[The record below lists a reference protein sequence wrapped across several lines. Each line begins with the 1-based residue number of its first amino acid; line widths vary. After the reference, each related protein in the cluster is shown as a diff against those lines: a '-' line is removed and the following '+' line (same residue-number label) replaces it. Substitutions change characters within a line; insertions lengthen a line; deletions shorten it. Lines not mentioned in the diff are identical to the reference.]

1 MSLVAAALSLAIVT
15 QDQTALRA
23 APRDSA
29 QQQAQLW
36 QGDSLEV
43 RGEKGDFLQVWDH
56 RRERGGYIR
65 SSQVRSLQMTP
76 AEAPQMLAVVN
87 FLRDTPRAEAL
98 GIGYAAAFLKA
109 APAEMITPEAFD
121 AIGTMAD
128 RIARRASSGKTAVG
142 DAHTA
147 EHLEVLAS
155 YGVTMTSFEREG
167 QVQLCYEGDA
177 FRRVLALPGSAPLL
191 RARAALAL
199 TRHECVSP
207 DLTPADRANLDAW
220 RMDVLNRVDT
230 ASLPEHVKNRIL
242 MRRAGILASIVYQQQ
257 RRGENAQ
264 ETANRAIE
272 SLAAINKSE
281 LTEDDNRAYSDAAT
295 RTGVSRWAASDAVR
309 AVSTLS
315 VAVHAGQPGETCVQ
329 VVDAKLPAPLFEKC
343 TWGIVYPASA
353 APNAEHTA
361 LALAV
366 QTLDTWRELWLFRK
380 GAQGW
385 YLEVIPPTA
394 NGPDIG
400 YIDFAGWVPGGKQM
414 LLAREVRNEG
424 NYAISYKRSYE
435 LVNMDSL
442 QVERWADKPESLTPF
457 YRWQDPAWKRMTLM
471 LR

>member
-1 MSLVAAALSLAIVT
+1 MMFAATALALAIVT
-15 QDQTALRA
+15 QDQVALRA

-65 SSQVRSLQMTP
+65 VNQARQMELTP
-76 AEAPQMLAVVN
+76 AAAPQMLAVMN
-87 FLRDTPRAEAL
+87 FVRDTPGQEAL

-109 APAEMITPEAFD
+109 AEPAQIGPEAFD
-121 AIGTMAD
+121 ALGTMAD
-128 RIARRASSGKTAVG
+128 RLARRASSSRGDKASDARTA
-142 DAHTA
+142 AQ
-147 EHLEVLAS
+147 LEVAAA
-155 YGVTMTSFEREG
+155 YGVGMTSFEREG
-167 QVQLCYEGDA
+167 RVQICYDGEA
-177 FRRVLALPGSAPLL
+177 FRRVLAQPQSAPLL
-191 RARAALAL
+191 KARAALAL

-207 DLTPADRANLDAW
+207 DLTPSQRATLDAW
-220 RMDVLNRVDT
+220 RIEVLGRVET
-230 ASLPEHVKNRIL
+230 AKLPEHVKNRIF
-242 MRRAGILASIVYQQQ
+242 MRRAGVLSAIAYQQQ
-257 RRGENAQ
+257 RRGEAPQ

-281 LTEDDNRAYSDAAT
+281 LTEDDANSYSDAAT
-295 RTGVSRWAASDAVR
+295 RAGVVRWAASDAAR

-315 VAVHAGQPGETCVQ
+315 VTTRPGQPGETCVQ
-329 VVDAKLPAPLFEKC
+329 LVEAKQKAALFERC
-343 TWGIVYPASA
+343 TYGFVYPASA
-353 APNAEHTA
+353 APNPQHTM

-380 GAQGW
+380 GADGW
-385 YLEVIPPTA
+385 FVEVIPPSA

-414 LLAREVRNEG
+414 LTAREVRVEG
-424 NYAISYKRSYE
+424 RYKKSFE
-435 LVNMDSL
+435 LMSLDSL

-457 YRWQDPAWKRMTLM
+457 YRWQDPSWKRMTLS